1 MITLEKEIMNIRTE
15 IAKMSGIAMDMIKN
29 SIEALVKRDIE
40 CVHNTIKMDDEVDKL
55 EVFIEEKCLEVL
67 ALYEPKARDLRF
79 VIAALRIIIDIE
91 RIGDLA
97 TSICKQVKILSEIPP
112 VKPYEDLPRMTNKVT
127 EMLSDA
133 ISSYFIKND
142 HLAKSVIE
150 RDDEIDDL
158 NIKIIKELIEITK
171 DNPEKVEA
179 AISLMIISKNLERI
193 ADHCTN
199 IAELVIFMDTAKII
213 KHEKQITD

>member
-40 CVHNTIKMDDEVDKL
+40 CVHNTINLDDEVDKL
-55 EVFIEEKCLEVL
+55 EVLIEEKCLEFL

-158 NIKIIKELIEITK
+158 NIEIIKELIEITK